1 LIFCGEWDVV
11 FLWVLRISQH
21 LRFQFELLEDACT
34 ALGVSWVKLEGYEAD
49 DLIAT
54 YARRAEENGHKVV
67 IISPDKDMTQLV
79 SPSISVVTHRA
90 KEVLIYGKQ
99 L

>member
-1 LIFCGEWDVV
+1 MK
-11 FLWVLRISQH
+11 
-21 LRFQFELLEDACT
+21 FQFELLEDACA
-34 ALGVSWVKLEGYEAD
+34 ALGVACVKVEGYEAD

-79 SPSISVVTHRA
+79 SPSVSVITHRA
-90 KEVLIYGKQ
+90 KEVIIYGT
-99 L
+99 